1 MTNDRFRIH
10 LTSGNSAHRNQQESG
25 APKDRRQLLKYA
37 IFYLV
42 VAAILVVANKPAKSP
57 TAAAAELR
65 SAVNLQIDLS
75 VTRKVEPNRLAS
87 NVAAVGAHVV
97 RFRLTNEGNVPIFY
111 PVSSNTRR
119 PMGRIV
125 CRNAPGA
132 DWKAI
137 LTPEL
142 SRLAPT
148 QLNLNA
154 EVAWIEMPPGGWADG
169 DYVDPGFPGGEHAYE
184 MGLKYA
190 ADGKVTTFLSNPYPA
205 ETN

>member
-1 MTNDRFRIH
+1 MTDDRFRIH

-42 VAAILVVANKPAKSP
+42 VAAILVVANKTAKSP
-57 TAAAAELR
+57 MAGAAELR
-65 SAVNLQIDLS
+65 SAANLQIDLS
-75 VTRKVEPNRLAS
+75 VTRNLEPNRLAGS
-87 NVAAVGAHVV
+87 VAAVGAHVV

-119 PMGRIV
+119 PLGRIV

-132 DWKAI
+132 NWKAF

-142 SRLAPT
+142 SRPAPT
-148 QLNLNA
+148 QLNVNA

-169 DYVDPGFPGGEHAYE
+169 DYVDPGFPAGEHAYE
-184 MGLKYA
+184 LDLKFA
-190 ADGKVTTFLSNPYPA
+190 PNGKVGPLLSKPYPA

>member
-1 MTNDRFRIH
+1 MQP
-10 LTSGNSAHRNQQESG
+10 SCGQ
-25 APKDRRQLLKYA
+25 
-37 IFYLV
+37 
-42 VAAILVVANKPAKSP
+42 AA
-57 TAAAAELR
+57 
-65 SAVNLQIDLS
+65 NLQIDLS
-75 VTRKVEPNRLAS
+75 VTRKLEPNRLAG

-132 DWKAI
+132 NWKAF

-142 SRLAPT
+142 SRPAPT
-148 QLNLNA
+148 QLNINA

-169 DYVDPGFPGGEHAYE
+169 DYVDPGFPAGEHAYE
-184 MGLKYA
+184 LDLKFA
-190 ADGKVTTFLSNPYPA
+190 PNGKVSPLLSTPYPA